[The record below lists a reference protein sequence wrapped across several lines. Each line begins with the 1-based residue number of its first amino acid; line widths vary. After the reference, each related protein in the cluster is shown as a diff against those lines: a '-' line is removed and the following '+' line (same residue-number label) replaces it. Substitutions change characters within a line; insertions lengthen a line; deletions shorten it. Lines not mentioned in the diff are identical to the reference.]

1 MPYHMIRANN
11 IPLSNFN
18 FNLYKSTQTH
28 STHTQPAHTKCYG
41 VVYGLSGSS
50 WHCFFWFM
58 ALSFPHRHRTCSFI
72 FLHSMILNTIILSF
86 SIPLLFPHFIWAI
99 KFIYNNKYNCVEW
112 LSVCAAYTHLMCL
125 CLQHNLICWFWSFP
139 LIFQCEWVSV
149 HSVLGVLSRHINDR
163 AGEIY
168 TTVFLFIYAGAII
181 IYRCMAYSLMPAICP
196 SILFPTFGLG
206 AFFYY
211 SLNSSLI
218 F

>member
-18 FNLYKSTQTH
+18 FNLYKSTQHTH
-28 STHTQPAHTKCYG
+28 ATSTHKMLRCSIWSFGIFVA
-41 VVYGLSGSS
+41 L
-50 WHCFFWFM
+50 FFWFM

-206 AFFYY
+206 AFFII
-211 SLNSSLI
+211 L
-218 F
+218 